1 MKRIAIIIAM
11 LCLVLPVAAKQKAE
25 IKSQWRGARV
35 AYLGDSITD
44 KRQVE
49 KGQNETYWSYLE
61 GILGTIS
68 YVYGISGHQWSQ
80 IPGQTEK
87 LIAEHG
93 QEVDAIMI
101 FVGTNDYNANIP
113 LGEWYTEEI
122 VEVEVTGPK
131 GSKSGV
137 VAERKKRTL
146 AMDNNTLRGRI
157 NIAMSQLKRE
167 YPTKQIILLTP
178 IHRGTALLSDRN
190 IQPDEL
196 YANGVGEYI
205 DAYVEVSGPKG
216 AKSAVV
222 AERKKRTLVMDK
234 NTLRGRINI
243 AMSQL
248 KHEYPTKQIILLTP
262 IHRGLALLSDRN
274 AQPDELHANGV
285 GEYIDAY
292 VDVVKE
298 AGNVWAVPV
307 IDLNSICGLY
317 PLEETNGLYWRLPSL
332 EKSKKSG
339 KNRFDRLHPNSA
351 GHLRMARVLAYQ
363 LLGYPAKLD

>member
-1 MKRIAIIIAM
+1 MKKIAIIVAVI
-11 LCLVLPVAAKQKAE
+11 CLALPVVAKPKAE

-49 KGQNETYWSYLE
+49 KGQNDTYWVYLE
-61 GILGTIS
+61 SLLGIES
-68 YVYGISGHQWSQ
+68 FVYGISGHEWNQ
-80 IPGQTEK
+80 IPGQTDK

-101 FVGTNDYNANIP
+101 FVGTNDYNANVP
-113 LGEWYTEEI
+113 LGEWFSEEV

-131 GSKSGV
+131 GTKSGV
-137 VAERKKRTL
+137 MAQRKKRTV

-157 NIAMSQLKRE
+157 NIAMAKLKAQ

-178 IHRGTALLSDRN
+178 IHRGDAFLSDRN
-190 IQPDEL
+190 VQPNEL
-196 YANGVGEYI
+196 Y
-205 DAYVEVSGPKG
+205 D
-216 AKSAVV
+216 
-222 AERKKRTLVMDK
+222 
-234 NTLRGRINI
+234 
-243 AMSQL
+243 
-248 KHEYPTKQIILLTP
+248 
-262 IHRGLALLSDRN
+262 
-274 AQPDELHANGV
+274 NGV

-307 IDLNSICGLY
+307 IDLNAICGLY
-317 PLEETNGLYWRLPSL
+317 PLEESNGLYWRRPSL
-332 EKSKKSG
+332 EKSKKTGG
-339 KNRFDRLHPNSA
+339 KRIDRLHPNSA
-351 GHLRMARVLAYQ
+351 GHLRMAHCLAYQ

>member
-1 MKRIAIIIAM
+1 MKRFAVVVAL
-11 LCLVLPVAAKQKAE
+11 LCLALPSMAKPKVE
-25 IKSQWRGARV
+25 IKSQWQGARV

-44 KRQVE
+44 KSQIE

-61 GILGTIS
+61 KMLGTVS
-68 YVYGISGHQWSQ
+68 YVYGISGHRWSQ
-80 IPGQTEK
+80 IPGQTNK

-113 LGEWYTEEI
+113 LGEWFTEEV
-122 VEVEVTGPK
+122 VEVEVSGHK

-137 VAERKKRTL
+137 MAERKKRTI
-146 AMDNNTLRGRI
+146 AMDDKTVRGRI

-178 IHRGTALLSDRN
+178 IHRGDALLSDRN
-190 IQPDEL
+190 IQPNEL

-205 DAYVEVSGPKG
+205 DAYVE
-216 AKSAVV
+216 
-222 AERKKRTLVMDK
+222 
-234 NTLRGRINI
+234 
-243 AMSQL
+243 
-248 KHEYPTKQIILLTP
+248 
-262 IHRGLALLSDRN
+262 
-274 AQPDELHANGV
+274 
-285 GEYIDAY
+285 
-292 VDVVKE
+292 VVKE

-317 PLEETNGLYWRLPSL
+317 PLEETNALYWRRPSL
-332 EKSKKSG
+332 EKSKKTG
-339 KNRFDRLHPNSA
+339 KNRIDRLHPNSA
-351 GHLRMARVLAYQ
+351 GHLRMARALAYQ